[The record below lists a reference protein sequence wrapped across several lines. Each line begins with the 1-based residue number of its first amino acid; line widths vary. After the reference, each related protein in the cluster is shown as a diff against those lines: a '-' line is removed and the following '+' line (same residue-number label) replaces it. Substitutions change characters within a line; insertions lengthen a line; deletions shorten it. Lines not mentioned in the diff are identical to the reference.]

1 MHTKIE
7 VSVCMLRTVGERMMC
22 LADTMVSLDVTTI
35 GTNVV
40 VVVSLEESQNTFI
53 PNGNMNLT

>member
-1 MHTKIE
+1 
-7 VSVCMLRTVGERMMC
+7 MLRTVGERMMC